1 MFLNLC
7 NHISWWTFG
16 LIPVLSFVSKVAVGI
31 SYTRLRHTLALTFQI
46 SEVNILI
53 QSTDIFLSFR
63 KKIIAPCG
71 LCVCSTFVSRIVV
84 VQALSCAILCDPRG
98 LQCASLPVLH
108 HLLGFA
114 QIHGHWISAVIQP
127 AHPLKKES
135 DKSTAA
141 LGNATLFQKWTEKNK
156 TPNPEAQSEWR
167 RPEQHC

>member
-114 QIHGHWISAVIQP
+114 QGERWLLINCIMSYSFFSEKRFYISKILRRTCAF
-127 AHPLKKES
+127 S
-135 DKSTAA
+135 A
-141 LGNATLFQKWTEKNK
+141 LFYFCIILNIVSPFLI
-156 TPNPEAQSEWR
+156 
-167 RPEQHC
+167 